1 MRFPMTLT
9 QQYLIYI
16 RADSVSEATEQS
28 LHLTYWF
35 LTRALADHR
44 RQGENGDFETF
55 ALEVLALLQKHRH
68 LYTKDLEALDVAAEP
83 GDGGTGG

>member
-1 MRFPMTLT
+1 MTLT

-16 RADSVSEATEQS
+16 RADTLAEATEQS

-35 LTRALADHR
+35 LTQALQEQR
-44 RQGENGDFETF
+44 RGGRNGEFEAF
-55 ALEVLALLQKHRH
+55 ALEALALLQKHRH
-68 LYTKDLEALDVAAEP
+68 LYTKDVEAVDAAEDP